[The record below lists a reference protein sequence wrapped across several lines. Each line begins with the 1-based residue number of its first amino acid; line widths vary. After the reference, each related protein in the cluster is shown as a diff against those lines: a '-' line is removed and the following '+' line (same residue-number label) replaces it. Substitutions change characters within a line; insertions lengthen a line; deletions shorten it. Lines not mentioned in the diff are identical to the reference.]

1 MVIIHCVIMEVH
13 DFMVIR
19 VLCYFLKKIMFM
31 WGTFELQFNLI
42 IQDQEIWMFVADS
55 IYSVDLDS

>member
-1 MVIIHCVIMEVH
+1 
-13 DFMVIR
+13 
-19 VLCYFLKKIMFM
+19 M